1 MTNTSQMLR
10 SKSEALKKSVQTIL
24 GEIKRTNDEITAQ
37 LQINENNAE
46 QLGRDIETLRKDNE
60 ELLVLRAENE
70 TFISKVEDIIPED

>member
-24 GEIKRTNDEITAQ
+24 GEIKKTNDEITAQ
-37 LQINENNAE
+37 LQINESSVVQLGHDIE
-46 QLGRDIETLRKDNE
+46 QLQKDNE

>member
-37 LQINENNAE
+37 LQINENNAV

-60 ELLVLRAENE
+60 ELIALRAENE